1 MRGLSTLC
9 GAGSPL
15 ARSGYAVHVY
25 AANASMS
32 TSCLGSADGD
42 MLIVPQ
48 LGELRVKTEMGKM
61 VVAPGE
67 IAVIPAG
74 ICFAVALKEE
84 EIRQGGGEVRKTKR
98 ARGYVLEVFGTHF
111 VLPELGP
118 IGANGL
124 AAPRDFLTPKAWYED
139 DEEQG
144 EDEAEEE
151 NGDGD
156 GIGAEKPSKRARKE
170 RSSSSS
176 SSFTV
181 IHKFGGELFSARQA
195 FSPFNVVAWHGN
207 YAPYKYDL
215 TKFCPMNAVSFDHP
229 DPSIFTVLTA
239 PAATGSLAGSS
250 GGPPAADFVI
260 FPPRYAVA
268 RNTFRPP
275 YYHRNTMNE
284 FMGLIRGG
292 EREFSFCE
300 FFFSKKKKNSFFL
313 LLLQTKKKK
322 GYDGKAG
329 GGFLPGGAS
338 LHLAWTPHGPD
349 KATFDVATA
358 RKKHANGNN
367 ADDDDEVAPP
377 AADGALAFMFEMH
390 LTPRVSA
397 AAAASPH
404 VDREYYRCWEG
415 LTSHFDRK
423 GAARAVAAAK
433 EKKDAATGFEAN
445 GEVK

>member
-1 MRGLSTLC
+1 
-9 GAGSPL
+9 
-15 ARSGYAVHVY
+15 
-25 AANASMS
+25 MS

-300 FFFSKKKKNSFFL
+300 FFFSKKKKTHFFFFFFKP
-313 LLLQTKKKK
+313 KKKK
-322 GYDGKAG
+322 ATTGRRA
-329 GGFLPGGAS
+329 GAS
-338 LHLAWTPHGPD
+338 YP
-349 KATFDVATA
+349 
-358 RKKHANGNN
+358 
-367 ADDDDEVAPP
+367 
-377 AADGALAFMFEMH
+377 GALPCTWRGP
-390 LTPRVSA
+390 LTAQTRRRSTSRRREKSTQTETTPTTTTRLRRRRQMAPSPSCSRCTSRLACPRPQRRA
-397 AAAASPH
+397 
-404 VDREYYRCWEG
+404 R
-415 LTSHFDRK
+415 TSTGSITDA
-423 GAARAVAAAK
+423 GRA
-433 EKKDAATGFEAN
+433 
-445 GEVK
+445 

>member
-1 MRGLSTLC
+1 MTHEPFHPLEFGAENLGACFPGGGPAGGGGGGGGGGSVLTPNQIRWRPFAVPGADDPPVDFVRGLSTLC

-25 AANASMS
+25 AANASMKS
-32 TSCLGSADGD
+32 SCLGNADGD

-48 LGELRVKTEMGKM
+48 LGTLRIRTEMGRM
-61 VVAPGE
+61 AVSPGE
-67 IAVIPAG
+67 VAVVPAG
-74 ICFAVALKEE
+74 IRFSVALKEDE
-84 EIRQGGGEVRKTKR
+84 EAEGGGEEKTQTPR

-139 DEEQG
+139 EGDEG
-144 EDEAEEE
+144 EDEEGGGEGEMEGGEGGAKGDNAHAND
-151 NGDGD
+151 NGNGCCA
-156 GIGAEKPSKRARKE
+156 GEKPTKRARKE
-170 RSSSSS
+170 RASPPFSPSS

-195 FSPFNVVAWHGN
+195 FSPFNVVVRVARFCLFFSFFFWTRRREKKQRKSNEKWLTLWLPTQPPQNPLPPRKKPHTHKKKAWHGN

-215 TKFCPMNAVSFDHP
+215 SKFCPMNAVSFDHP

-239 PAATGSLAGSS
+239 PAAPGSLAGSAA
-250 GGPPAADFVI
+250 GPPAADFVI

-292 EREFSFCE
+292 MR
-300 FFFSKKKKNSFFL
+300 FF
-313 LLLQTKKKK
+313 
-322 GYDGKAG
+322 
-329 GGFLPGGAS
+329 
-338 LHLAWTPHGPD
+338 
-349 KATFDVATA
+349 V
-358 RKKHANGNN
+358 
-367 ADDDDEVAPP
+367 
-377 AADGALAFMFEMH
+377 
-390 LTPRVSA
+390 
-397 AAAASPH
+397 
-404 VDREYYRCWEG
+404 
-415 LTSHFDRK
+415 
-423 GAARAVAAAK
+423 
-433 EKKDAATGFEAN
+433 
-445 GEVK
+445 